1 MGLGGLE
8 VLPDLL
14 PSKSKWVPSAS
25 WSSSRGRLPASEQR
39 NVLPRQMV
47 LWTDLVITCGLKKA
61 PFSSHMQV
69 FFQAFI
75 QTHTGRGL
83 FPKQGLLTRVAV
95 LFVRSL
101 GAAVFPLRDTVCTTP
116 GKERWETERSRRGAR
131 ERKGKKHSRAVKQL
145 STGICCSLTGR
156 FE

>member
-101 GAAVFPLRDTVCTTP
+101 GAAVFPLRDMVCTTP
-116 GKERWETERSRRGAR
+116 GKERDGRQREAGGGHVRERERSIA
-131 ERKGKKHSRAVKQL
+131 ERLNS
-145 STGICCSLTGR
+145 
-156 FE
+156 